1 MLSGVVCLFDLSV
14 FFFSFLKIHSATGF
28 AESQAAWVV
37 LDSPSK
43 KVKNLVD
50 PEKSG

>member
-1 MLSGVVCLFDLSV
+1 MFGTG
-14 FFFSFLKIHSATGF
+14 KIKGDK
-28 AESQAAWVV
+28 EV